1 MDLQK
6 YFKLINKDCEGKFEK
21 FYELLD
27 FHNKMY
33 NLTAICGKEE
43 VFLKH
48 FLDSAAGE
56 SFFKEG
62 AKVVEIGSGGGF
74 PSIPLKIIREDLD
87 FFLIESTGKKCI
99 FLDCVV
105 DNLNLSGVK
114 VENARAEE
122 AARRPELRE
131 KFDCATA
138 RAVAR
143 LNVLCEY
150 CLPFVKKGGR
160 FIAYKGD
167 CDEEV
172 KEAENAVKILG
183 GRIDRVEKYSLPN
196 GDRRS
201 LIIIEKTGSTPLK
214 YPRGNGK
221 ERKQPL

>member
-6 YFKLINKDCEGKFEK
+6 YFKLINQDCEEKFK
-21 FYELLD
+21 NFYELLD

-87 FFLIESTGKKCI
+87 FYLIESTGKKCI

-105 DNLNLSGVK
+105 DNLNLRGVK
-114 VENARAEE
+114 VENARAED

-183 GRIDRVEKYSLPN
+183 GRIERVEKYSLPN

-214 YPRGNGK
+214 YPRGNGR